1 MRTNIITSTIT
12 SVFGTRQDR
21 IVTAGSDRCALAH
34 ARLLPAWH
42 MHVALVCQS
51 PLAWV
56 SQYVEAL
63 KRDGKQTLAA
73 AVRLWAASDRPA
85 NGSRS
90 IESVTVR
97 SVPRVSVPR
106 G

>member
-1 MRTNIITSTIT
+1 MRTNIITSTTT
-12 SVFGTRQDR
+12 SIFGIRQDR
-21 IVTAGSDRCALAH
+21 IVTVGNDRCALAH

-42 MHVALVCQS
+42 MHVAMV
-51 PLAWV
+51 WM
-56 SQYVEAL
+56 YVDAF
-63 KRDGKQTLAA
+63 KRSGKQTLAA
-73 AVRLWAASDRPA
+73 AARLWAGSNRRA

-106 G
+106 A

>member
-1 MRTNIITSTIT
+1 MRTNIITSTTT
-12 SVFGTRQDR
+12 SIFGIRQDR
-21 IVTAGSDRCALAH
+21 IVTVGNDRCALAH

-42 MHVALVCQS
+42 MHVAMVWQS
-51 PLAWV
+51 PLARV

-63 KRDGKQTLAA
+63 KRSGKQTLAA
-73 AVRLWAASDRPA
+73 AARLWAGSNRPA

-90 IESVTVR
+90 IESVAVR